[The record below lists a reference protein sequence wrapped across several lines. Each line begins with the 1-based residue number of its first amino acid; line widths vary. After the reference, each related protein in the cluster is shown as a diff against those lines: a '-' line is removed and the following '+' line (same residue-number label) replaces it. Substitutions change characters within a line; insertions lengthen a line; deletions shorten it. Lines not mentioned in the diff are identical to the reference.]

1 MEELYHGSSQ
11 IIRKPTFGK
20 GNPENDYGLGFY
32 CTHEQELAMEW
43 ACATDND
50 GFANGYQFETEGL
63 TCLHLNA
70 EGYHIL
76 NWLAILLH
84 NRRFDLSS
92 HVSVRARQYIL
103 DTFLPDNWLAILLH
117 NRRLDLSSHVSVRA
131 RQYILDTFLPDYR
144 DYDLMVGYRADD
156 SYFSFSRAFLAN
168 GITLEQ
174 LRRAMRLGKLGEQVV
189 LRSPAAFDALSFVK
203 AIPVDA
209 SIYHV
214 RRLSRDRDAR
224 EDFKKM
230 LTGMPTGNEIYV
242 STILNEK
249 WSNDDPR
256 L

>member
-1 MEELYHGSSQ
+1 MEELYHGSNK

-32 CTHEQELAMEW
+32 CTREPELAKEW
-43 ACATDND
+43 ACAEEDD
-50 GFANGYQFETEGL
+50 GFANAYRLETEGL

-76 NWLAILLH
+76 NWIAILLE

-92 HVSVRARQYIL
+92 
-103 DTFLPDNWLAILLH
+103 P
-117 NRRLDLSSHVSVRA
+117 VSVRA

-144 DYDLMVGYRADD
+144 DYDLIVGYRADD

-189 LRSPAAFDALSFVK
+189 LRTPAAFDALSFVK
-203 AIPVDA
+203 AEPVDA

-230 LTGMPTGNEIYV
+230 LTEMPTGNEIYV
-242 STILNEK
+242 STIINEK

>member
-1 MEELYHGSSQ
+1 MEALYHGSKL
-11 IIRKPTFGK
+11 IIQHPAYGK

-32 CTHEQELAMEW
+32 CTRELDLAKEW
-43 ACATDND
+43 ACAEKDD
-50 GFANGYQFETEGL
+50 GFANRYLLETDSL
-63 TCLHLNA
+63 SCLHLNN

-76 NWLAILLH
+76 NWLAILLE

-92 HVSVRARQYIL
+92 
-103 DTFLPDNWLAILLH
+103 P
-117 NRRLDLSSHVSVRA
+117 VSVRA
-131 RQYILDTFLPDYR
+131 RQYILDTFLPDYK
-144 DYDLMVGYRADD
+144 DYDLIEGHRADD

-189 LRSPAAFDALSFVK
+189 LRTPAAFDAISFVE

-209 SIYHV
+209 SIYHS

-224 EDFKKM
+224 EDFRKM
-230 LTGMPTGNEIYV
+230 LTETQAGEEIYV
-242 STILNEK
+242 STIINEK
-249 WSNDDPR
+249 WNNDDPR